1 MVKKAAKKKSA
12 KRPARKTPAQ
22 REKEHR
28 LTDAY
33 AAEARKR
40 ELLPGDELS
49 ELEAVGR
56 KGAGRRNKAGTASG
70 K

>member
-1 MVKKAAKKKSA
+1 VKKVAKKILA
-12 KRPARKTPAQ
+12 KQPRRKTPAQ

-40 ELLPGDELS
+40 ALLPGDELS

-56 KGAGRRNKAGTASG
+56 KGAGSGNKPRAA